1 MVWSMTEVKVK
12 KSEKQTELSKDLKKQ
27 LFETG
32 LERLCGWAEKR
43 GWITE
48 FSYTGND
55 EMEPD
60 NKMIYVNTRQG
71 VEKQLYSMLHECGH
85 VLVQSNLKS
94 YYKKYPA
101 TAQSRF
107 LDVGRMRRFEKTKK
121 YKIDTISEE
130 IEAWERGKKLARRLN
145 LYINEDNYTKLM
157 YECVY
162 TYIDWAARGKT
173 GDGKRS

>member
-1 MVWSMTEVKVK
+1 MKADTMNIDNKF
-12 KSEKQTELSKDLKKQ
+12 KKQ
-27 LFETG
+27 LFETS
-32 LERLCGWAEKR
+32 LERLCDWALKR

-60 NKMIYVNTRQG
+60 NKMIYINTRQG

-130 IEAWERGKKLARRLN
+130 IEAWERGKKLAQRLD
-145 LYINEDNYTKLM
+145 LYIVEDNYAKLM
-157 YECVY
+157 HDCVF
-162 TYIDWAARGKT
+162 TYIEWAAGKP
-173 GDGKRS
+173 GYGKK